1 MLLHGYRAMQLHD
14 HMANPNPNPLHRRLC
29 SLGHCYRGIASKWPG
44 ILQLISQKKDY
55 AFLVNQEQKYGPL
68 GSVRAQP

>member
-1 MLLHGYRAMQLHD
+1 
-14 HMANPNPNPLHRRLC
+14 MATGLC
-29 SLGHCYRGIASKWPG
+29 SSMTTWLTLTLTLCIGDYVARGHCYRGIASKWPG